1 MPLKN
6 LINFWRNFRVTFL
19 NRSRHKSYFLPKV
32 KLDNY
37 NIMIYEKNIFDQ
49 LIKDDNM
56 KMLQTLLLVKD
67 MIAQLF
73 ASLTIL
79 VSKKEKKEE
88 IIAIDIRKQK
98 ARIANPKAIQQINF

>member
-1 MPLKN
+1 M
-6 LINFWRNFRVTFL
+6 

-73 ASLTIL
+73 AYLTIL

>member
-1 MPLKN
+1 M
-6 LINFWRNFRVTFL
+6 
-19 NRSRHKSYFLPKV
+19 
-32 KLDNY
+32 
-37 NIMIYEKNIFDQ
+37 
-49 LIKDDNM
+49 
-56 KMLQTLLLVKD
+56 LLVKD

-73 ASLTIL
+73 AYLTIL